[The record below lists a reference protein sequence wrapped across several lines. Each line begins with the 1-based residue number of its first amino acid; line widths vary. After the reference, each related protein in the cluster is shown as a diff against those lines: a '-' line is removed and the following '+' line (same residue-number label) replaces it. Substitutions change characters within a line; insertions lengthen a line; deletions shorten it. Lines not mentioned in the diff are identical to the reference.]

1 MGHFVYLMSCFIFVT
16 EKKHNFQKN
25 DHIVLVYL
33 RKRKKPNLS
42 ELTQVFCGLLSLF
55 CSIVKIK
62 CISATLCNCCLVS
75 SHNAIYFPLERERV
89 A

>member
-1 MGHFVYLMSCFIFVT
+1 MGHFVYLMSFFIFVT
-16 EKKHNFQKN
+16 EKKQNFQKN

-33 RKRKKPNLS
+33 RKKKKPNLS

-62 CISATLCNCCLVS
+62 CISAMLCNCCLVS